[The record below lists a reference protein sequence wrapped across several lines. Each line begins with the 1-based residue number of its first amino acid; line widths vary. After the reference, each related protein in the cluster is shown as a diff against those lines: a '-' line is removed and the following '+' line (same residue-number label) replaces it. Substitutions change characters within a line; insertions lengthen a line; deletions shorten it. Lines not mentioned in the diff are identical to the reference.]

1 MIDMGTICPICGSLL
16 ERLSKDEYACP
27 TCNER
32 FPSDMVSDFWKMDR
46 KERRLVHAQLI
57 DAMIGNYEKWYSE
70 SESNF
75 EKEGE

>member
-1 MIDMGTICPICGSLL
+1 
-16 ERLSKDEYACP
+16 
-27 TCNER
+27 
-32 FPSDMVSDFWKMDR
+32 MVSDFWKMDR

-75 EKEGE
+75 EREGE